1 MKKFLFLSITA
12 ASLSVFAGG
21 PPNDQAIL
29 ETLDSLNE
37 DGYACQRVLPEDFSL
52 RDVPSGGSYNVRLN
66 CEKEGSKEKKYIIKY
81 SVSGSPMARCRT
93 QVAVDIQE
101 DKPAKK

>member
-12 ASLSVFAGG
+12 ASLSAVAGG
-21 PPNDQAIL
+21 GPNDQAIS

-37 DGYACQRVLPEDFSL
+37 DGYACQKIFPENFSL
-52 RDVPSGGSYNVRLN
+52 SGIPSGGSYTVKLN
-66 CEKEGSKEKKYIIKY
+66 CEKEGSKDKKYIIKY

-101 DKPAKK
+101 DKPVIK